1 MVSTKR
7 WYGLIVDPNAAAM
20 CCARS
25 PDPGYG
31 LPDDAAA
38 LSGSGHDRTI

>member
-20 CCARS
+20 CCALN
-25 PDPGYG
+25 PDEDIGIIF
-31 LPDDAAA
+31 AC
-38 LSGSGHDRTI
+38 